1 MIWKSL
7 RRLRSRS
14 ATSLR
19 YVADIWKHFFP
30 ASAMI
35 CDMSSGRSEELNLV
49 QLSRPWR
56 RCRLRQFLM
65 ETLAGDDLE
74 LSSTHC
80 CFCKDMCYTLSNH
93 ILTDQQFIILPG
105 IKPRREGGGGTW
117 VKFCWV
123 CAAGLSEPLPH
134 YSLFCGHFIDA
145 EETSAEIDNET
156 LMNCVQNY
164 RCSYDKSCSDYRVL
178 Q

>member
-1 MIWKSL
+1 
-7 RRLRSRS
+7 
-14 ATSLR
+14 
-19 YVADIWKHFFP
+19 
-30 ASAMI
+30 
-35 CDMSSGRSEELNLV
+35 
-49 QLSRPWR
+49 
-56 RCRLRQFLM
+56 M

-93 ILTDQQFIILPG
+93 ILTDQQFIILPE
-105 IKPRREGGGGTW
+105 IKPRREGGGTW